1 MTETKKQPERTCAVC
16 RRKALKSEFI
26 KIVKTANGIMLDNSY
41 KINGRSVYIC
51 KENDCINKAIK
62 TKVVNRA
69 FKKEVPEDIYKEL
82 KSLEK
87 PE

>member
-1 MTETKKQPERTCAVC
+1 MTEEKKQPERTCAVC
-16 RRKALKSEFI
+16 RKKAPKSEFI
-26 KIVKTANGIMLDNSY
+26 KIVRTANGIMLDSSQ

-51 KENDCINKAIK
+51 KNNDCIAKAIK

-69 FKKEVPEDIYKEL
+69 FKKEVSEDIYKEL

>member
-51 KENDCINKAIK
+51 KENDQNKSCQSSFQK
-62 TKVVNRA
+62 RSSGRH
-69 FKKEVPEDIYKEL
+69 L
-82 KSLEK
+82 
-87 PE
+87 

>member
-1 MTETKKQPERTCAVC
+1 MTEAKKQPERTCAVG